1 MTVTGKGEVAGQRVG
16 RFRIERLIGSGGMG
30 TVYEAT
36 DVFLGRPVALK
47 VLTPLTEAFDEA
59 RERFFREARAV
70 ARLEHPNIVRIYE
83 AESSPESPYI
93 AMELI
98 RGGDL
103 KQMLSGAPPP
113 ARDRLLEVAAQVFE
127 GLGHAHAHGVI
138 HRDVKP
144 ANVLL
149 TPEGTVKLID
159 FGLARLHDDE
169 RDLTRGQVFGSASF
183 MAPEQIMDPRTIDY
197 RADIYSAGVLL
208 HQLVTGRVP
217 HQAATVAETLVKVVH
232 SDIPDPRLIVPDL
245 EPPLAELILRCL
257 ARDRD
262 DRPTSAADVARE
274 LREIA
279 RGGPVTASATVS
291 SLRLPAP
298 TTILPVDRT
307 SGTTGSPAS
316 ADRDEPPE
324 PRWRPDD
331 EPWSGRPGGTARDVT
346 EGDRTDSPP
355 GLDTFDFTT
364 TAAETP
370 DPPTFLPPPVSARS
384 RRAVAAAAGVALG
397 LIVASATAFFILRRP
412 RPPASSFQLPPLP
425 SPASVEAPD
434 ERPVAPPVRPDSSS
448 SVRLVALSPDP
459 SRGLRLDARLGQTVD
474 FRVRVEGTSRSP
486 RWLLNDDPVA
496 EGTSYAYRPLRATR
510 DLVSVIVTEGNST
523 ATLSWYVTVK

>member
-47 VLTPLTEAFDEA
+47 VLTPLTEALDEA

-103 KQMLSGAPPP
+103 KQMLSGAAPP

-127 GLGHAHAHGVI
+127 GLGHAHSHGVI

-245 EPPLAELILRCL
+245 EPSLADLILRCL
-257 ARDRD
+257 ARNRD

-298 TTILPVDRT
+298 TTILPVTRT
-307 SGTTGSPAS
+307 SSP
-316 ADRDEPPE
+316 DRDEQPE
-324 PRWRPDD
+324 PRWGPDE
-331 EPWSGRPGGTARDVT
+331 EPGSEGTARAT
-346 EGDRTDSPP
+346 AEGDRTDPPP

-364 TAAETP
+364 TAAETL

-397 LIVASATAFFILRRP
+397 LIVASATAFFLLRRP

-425 SPASVEAPD
+425 PPASVDEPD
-434 ERPVAPPVRPDSSS
+434 GRPTAPPIRPDSGST
-448 SVRLVALSPDP
+448 VRLVALSPDP

-474 FRVRVEGTSRSP
+474 FRVRPEGTSRSP

-510 DLVSVIVTEGNST
+510 DLVSVSVTEGNST